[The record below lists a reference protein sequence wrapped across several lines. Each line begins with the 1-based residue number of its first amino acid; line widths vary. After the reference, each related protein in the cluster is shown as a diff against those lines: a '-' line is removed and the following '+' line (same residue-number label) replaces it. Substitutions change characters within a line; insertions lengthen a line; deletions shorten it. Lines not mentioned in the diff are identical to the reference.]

1 MYIENNP
8 FTPSFGRIPP
18 YMAGRKM
25 LLADITKA
33 FKGNG
38 NDPYLQTLIIGAR
51 GTGKTALL
59 TRISEISSR
68 NGWIA
73 ASVTCGNGMLEDI
86 AQQAVSSS
94 AHLID
99 ISNSAKLKGIT
110 LGQLFGVEWE
120 PANAT
125 QANWRMYMTGII
137 DKLAETGIGL
147 CILVDEVRAGIEEME
162 QLASV
167 FQHFVREGK
176 RVALI
181 MAGLPHQA
189 SQLVSSD
196 AVSFLRRATLVSLGR
211 IDDADITDAFQQT
224 IESGG
229 KSISDNALKECV
241 YAIGGFPYMMQ
252 LVGFRSWDTSK
263 EKSQIDIDDAKCGIL
278 LAQSDLQ
285 RQVLIP
291 TWASLSNG
299 DRAFCYSMA
308 RGNNNAKAIAADM
321 HKKPNYV
328 SKYKQRL
335 LEQGVIEQDVYANLK
350 FSLPGFKE
358 FVEGS
363 LVNA

>member
-1 MYIENNP
+1 MFTENNP

-25 LLADITKA
+25 LLADLTKA
-33 FKGNG
+33 FRGNG
-38 NDPYLQTLIIGAR
+38 NDPYLQTLIIGAH

-59 TRISEISSR
+59 TRISEICCS
-68 NGWIA
+68 NGWVA

-86 AQQAVSSS
+86 AQQTMTS
-94 AHLID
+94 AAHVID
-99 ISNSAKLKGIT
+99 TSNHAKFKGIS
-110 LGQLFGVEWE
+110 LGQFLGVEWE
-120 PANAT
+120 PANTT
-125 QANWRMYMTGII
+125 QANWRTCMASII
-137 DKLAETGIGL
+137 EKLAETETGL

-181 MAGLPHQA
+181 MTGLPHQA

-211 IDDADITDAFQQT
+211 IDDADIKDAFQRT

-229 KSISDNALKECV
+229 KSISIPALDECV
-241 YAIGGFPYMMQ
+241 SAIGGFPYMMQ
-252 LVGFRSWDTSK
+252 LVGFRAWDTSE
-263 EKSQIDIDDAKCGIL
+263 EKKRISINDAKRGIL
-278 LAQSDLQ
+278 LAQNDLQ
-285 RQVLIP
+285 RQVFIP

-299 DRAFCYSMA
+299 DRVFCCSVA
-308 RGNNNAKAIAADM
+308 RGNNTAKSIASDM
-321 HKKPNYV
+321 GKKPNYV

-335 LEQGVIEQDVYANLK
+335 LEQGIIEQDAYANLS

-358 FVEGS
+358 FVEGE
-363 LVNA
+363 LENN